1 MSIDLPDGALGIYVH
16 VPYCIR
22 KCRYCD
28 FVSFEKAPENAY
40 FDKLAEDIKKAVNAL
55 DNGIKYYVDTLFFGG
70 GTPSLASPAQ
80 LREVLDALQ
89 ESFDIRSAETT
100 IEVNPETVTAEKA
113 AELMALGF
121 NRISMGVQSLNDK
134 VLEAMGRVHSADKA
148 RQAYRILRGAGFE
161 NINLDLIFG
170 APEQDLGIWQD
181 TLSEVLEMRPEHVS
195 FYSLQLEEGTP
206 LYRDYTAGNVDLPSW
221 EENRAMYRCAVDA
234 LKAAGYHHYEV
245 SNAALPGFEC
255 RHNLKY
261 WNMQPYLGFGVSAH
275 SFINGCRGEADY
287 SAEDP
292 GKTFG
297 LGPETSAELK
307 GDYVFTKLRLVDGF
321 DLSDYSG
328 IFCSDFRDDY
338 ASALPGLM
346 EQGLLELSGDVL
358 KFTPK
363 GLDNT
368 NPVMQNLIMSLD
380 RL

>member
-1 MSIDLPDGALGIYVH
+1 MRIKLPEGTLGIYVH

-22 KCRYCD
+22 KCKYCD
-28 FVSFEKAPENAY
+28 FLSFEKAPEDAY
-40 FDKLAEDIKKAVNAL
+40 FDELAEDIKATGNAL
-55 DNGIKYYVDTLFFGG
+55 GNGNKYYVDTLFFGG
-70 GTPSLASPAQ
+70 GTPSLASAAQ
-80 LREVLDALQ
+80 LGKVLDALR
-89 ESFDIRSAETT
+89 ESFDVRSAETT
-100 IEVNPETVTAEKA
+100 IEVNPETVTEEKA
-113 AELMALGF
+113 AELRALGF
-121 NRISMGVQSLNDK
+121 DRISMGVQSLDDK
-134 VLEAMGRVHSADKA
+134 VLAAMGRVHSADKA

-206 LYRDYTAGNVDLPSW
+206 LYRDYTAGNVDLPFW

-287 SAEDP
+287 SVTAP
-292 GKTFG
+292 GPAFG
-297 LGPETSAELK
+297 LEPETEADLK
-307 GDYVFTKLRLVDGF
+307 GDFIFTKFRLVDGF
-321 DLSDYSG
+321 DLSDYSDVFG
-328 IFCSDFRDDY
+328 SDFRNDF
-338 ASALPGLM
+338 ASALPELM
-346 EQGLLELSGDVL
+346 EQGLLELSGNRL

-368 NPVMQNLIMSLD
+368 NPVMQKLIMCLD